1 VRTLDK
7 ARCDRYGPPMRA
19 IAVLPAR
26 LESSRLPRKVLADL
40 GGSPMIVRVVE
51 QVRRASSIAEVIVA
65 TDADEI
71 AAAVASL
78 DVRVIRTGPADS
90 GTDRVARALA
100 AERVAA
106 DVVLNVQAD
115 EPFVDPGLLDRMVE
129 VVGACPG
136 ALVTACAPLI
146 TVERMLSPSV
156 VKVVP
161 DARGRALLFTRAPVP
176 WPRDI
181 TLPASGP
188 LPDGVKAWEHLGLY
202 GFTPELLAAF
212 AALPPH
218 PLELQERLEQLRALA
233 WGWAVELVEADEAPG
248 SVDTSDDLAAA
259 RARYRSLHG

>member
-1 VRTLDK
+1 
-7 ARCDRYGPPMRA
+7 
-19 IAVLPAR
+19 
-26 LESSRLPRKVLADL
+26 
-40 GGSPMIVRVVE
+40 MIVRVVE
-51 QVRRASSIAEVIVA
+51 QVRRAASISEVIVA
-65 TDADEI
+65 TDADEV
-71 AAAVASL
+71 AAAVARI

-100 AERVAA
+100 TERVAA
-106 DVVLNVQAD
+106 DVVVNVQAD
-115 EPFVDPGLLDRMVE
+115 EPFVDPTLLDRIVE

-136 ALVTACAPLI
+136 ALVTACAPLRE
-146 TVERMLSPSV
+146 TARLLSPSV

-176 WPRDI
+176 WPRDV
-181 TLPASGP
+181 TLPPSGP
-188 LPDGVKAWEHLGLY
+188 LPASVKAWEHLGIY

-248 SVDTSDDLAAA
+248 SVDTAEDLAAA
-259 RARYRSLHG
+259 RLRFGGELG